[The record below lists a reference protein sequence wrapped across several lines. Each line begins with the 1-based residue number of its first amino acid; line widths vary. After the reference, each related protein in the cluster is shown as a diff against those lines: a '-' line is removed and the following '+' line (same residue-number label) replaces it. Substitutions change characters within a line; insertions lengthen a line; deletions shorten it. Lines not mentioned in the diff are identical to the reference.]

1 MAIPPLLVT
10 LRRILLR
17 AQAQELVPSNFVADW
32 KALRGRRH
40 GTGIRPL
47 PRERVLTA
55 TKLEGLLAAASGSAP
70 GAFPL
75 VLFLADTGGTRHVS
89 HYQRAEINLRY

>member
-40 GTGIRPL
+40 GTGVRPL

-55 TKLEGLLAAASGSAP
+55 ELEGLLAAASGSAP